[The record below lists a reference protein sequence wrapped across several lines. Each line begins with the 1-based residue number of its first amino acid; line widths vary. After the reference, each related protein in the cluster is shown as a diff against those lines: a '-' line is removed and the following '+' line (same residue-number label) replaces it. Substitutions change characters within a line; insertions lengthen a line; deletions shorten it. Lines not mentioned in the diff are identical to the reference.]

1 MTRPEITRSVPD
13 IGYLKP
19 QLFDDLGIV
28 QTVVAG
34 DTVYVSGIAPL
45 TPDLDVVS
53 DDLAEQLAFVLD
65 VLDRSLA
72 SAGTDRTRLVAW
84 TVYATDL
91 TALSACL
98 PIFREWVGEHRP
110 TSTWILCSG
119 FIHPR
124 QLVELTATAV
134 R

>member
-1 MTRPEITRSVPD
+1 MTEIIRSVPD
-13 IGYLKP
+13 IGYLTP
-19 QLFDDLGIV
+19 ELFDDLGIV
-28 QTVVAG
+28 QTVVADG
-34 DTVYVSGIAPL
+34 TVYVSGIAPL
-45 TPDLDVVS
+45 TPELEVVS
-53 DDLAEQLAFVLD
+53 EDLAEQLAFVLE
-65 VLDRSLA
+65 VLDRSLR

-98 PIFREWVGEHRP
+98 PMLRDWVGEHRP
-110 TSTWILCSG
+110 TSTWIGCSG

-124 QLVELTATAV
+124 QLVELTAIAV